1 MSAITPDDARLLWDA
16 MTAVTVQKGK
26 DAAEQLFALAIT
38 EAGPQV
44 RTIAGRIRRDDYRL
58 YDSNGIP
65 DHRYTCSRLACFLIN
80 DLMHANEL
88 TDKQTANDYG
98 YAASDRQEARKR
110 NAARLVLSQ
119 EIARMDVA
127 DFRALVDSLAGTP
140 ATKAA

>member
-38 EAGPQV
+38 EAGPQT
-44 RTIAGRIRRDDYRL
+44 RTIAARIRRDDYRL

-88 TDKQTANDYG
+88 TDKHTANDYG
-98 YAASDRQEARKR
+98 YAASDPRKR

-127 DFRALVDSLAGTP
+127 DFRALVDSLAGIDAVTS
-140 ATKAA
+140 AA